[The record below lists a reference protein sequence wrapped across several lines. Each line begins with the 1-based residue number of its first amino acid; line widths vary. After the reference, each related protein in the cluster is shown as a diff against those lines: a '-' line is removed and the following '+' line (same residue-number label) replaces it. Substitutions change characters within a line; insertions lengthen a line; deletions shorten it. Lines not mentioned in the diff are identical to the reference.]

1 MIKEALQYIVG
12 LGKAEEHMING
23 ACYSDKPLHRI
34 DTYYP
39 KADAIEMHTL
49 TSLVDYIKS
58 EVDEMPPRMIVE
70 VKSPTEV
77 ELYSQLDPNRDR
89 ESLVVASARVPG
101 FEFDRFVEHEKF
113 CINLQSKFIPSDD
126 RELIL
131 KFAGTV
137 EAGSVSE
144 YGDDGVTQKA
154 TIKTGLASKGDAIV
168 PNPVCLRPYRT
179 FLEVEQPE
187 SAFVFRMK
195 QDSYGS
201 VMCAIFEADGGAW
214 KMDATQAIKEYL
226 QRELD
231 GMPQF
236 TVISYLTI
244 ILTRA
249 SGKWLCGADRM
260 DSV

>member
-12 LGKAEEHMING
+12 LGKAEEHVING

-58 EVDEMPPRMIVE
+58 EVDEMPPRMIAE

-236 TVISYLTI
+236 TVIS
-244 ILTRA
+244 
-249 SGKWLCGADRM
+249 
-260 DSV
+260 

>member
-58 EVDEMPPRMIVE
+58 EVDDMPPRMIVE

-89 ESLVVASARVPG
+89 ESLVVASARVPA

-113 CINLQSKFIPSDD
+113 CINLQSKFLKSDD

-144 YGDDGVTQKA
+144 YWDDGVTQKA

-195 QDSYGS
+195 QDNYGS
-201 VMCAIFEADGGAW
+201 VMCAVFEADGGAW

-236 TVISYLTI
+236 TVIS
-244 ILTRA
+244 
-249 SGKWLCGADRM
+249 
-260 DSV
+260 

>member
-12 LGKAEEHMING
+12 LGKAEEHVING

-113 CINLQSKFIPSDD
+113 CINLQSKFLKSDD

-195 QDSYGS
+195 QDNYGS
-201 VMCAIFEADGGAW
+201 VMCAVFEADGGAW

-236 TVISYLTI
+236 TVIS
-244 ILTRA
+244 
-249 SGKWLCGADRM
+249 
-260 DSV
+260 

>member
-12 LGKAEEHMING
+12 LGKAEEHVING

-58 EVDEMPPRMIVE
+58 EVDEIPPRMIVE

-195 QDSYGS
+195 QDNYGS
-201 VMCAIFEADGGAW
+201 VMCAVFEADGGAW

-236 TVISYLTI
+236 TVIS
-244 ILTRA
+244 
-249 SGKWLCGADRM
+249 
-260 DSV
+260 